1 MKAFSQK
8 FNIILEKHRKL
19 EGLLS
24 SEIKD
29 QNEFVKI
36 SKEYS
41 ELKPIVEEIEKYN
54 LINEEISSLKEML
67 TSDDKEIVALASEE
81 LPEKE
86 KSLKN
91 AEYNVKVALL
101 PKDED
106 DERNAILEI
115 RAGTGGDEAALF
127 AGVLFRMYNKF
138 AENKSWKS
146 EVLSVSYN
154 DIGGIKEIISVI
166 AGKGVFANLK
176 FESGV
181 HRVQRVPETE
191 TNGRIHT
198 SAATVAVLPELE
210 EIDLKIDEKDLKIE
224 TTRASGAG
232 GQHVN
237 TTDSAIRIV
246 HIPTGIVVSQ
256 QDERSQGRN
265 REKAMKILRSRL
277 YEYEK
282 EKRDTARA
290 KERKEQVGTGDR
302 SERIRTYN
310 YPQNRITDH
319 RINLTIHK
327 IKEITEEGRLEFIVE
342 ELTKEDIALKLASQ
356 ITKN

>member
-1 MKAFSQK
+1 MSFVEK
-8 FNIILEKHRKL
+8 FGMILEKHKRL
-19 EGLLS
+19 EESLS
-24 SEIKD
+24 SDIKD
-29 QNEFVKI
+29 QVEFVKI

-41 ELKPIVEEIEKYN
+41 DLKPIVELIERYKNIEK
-54 LINEEISSLKEML
+54 EILDLKEL
-67 TSDDKEIVALASEE
+67 SSSDDREMVSFVSAE
-81 LPEKE
+81 LLNAE
-86 KSLKN
+86 KSLKD

-101 PKDED
+101 PKDVN
-106 DERNAILEI
+106 DERNAILEV

-127 AGVLFRMYNKF
+127 AGVLLRMYQKF
-138 AENKSWKS
+138 AENRGWKC
-146 EVLSVSYN
+146 EILSVSYN
-154 DIGGIKEIISVI
+154 DIGGIKEITCVIS
-166 AGKGVFANLK
+166 GKGVFANLK

-191 TNGRIHT
+191 TSGRIHT

-246 HIPTGIVVSQ
+246 HLPTGIVVSQ

-277 YEYEK
+277 YEYER
-282 EKRDTARA
+282 EKRDSARA
-290 KERKEQVGTGDR
+290 RERKEQVGSGDR

-310 YPQNRITDH
+310 YPQNRVTDH

-327 IKEITEEGRLEFIVE
+327 VHEITEEGRLEFLID
-342 ELTKEDIALKLASQ
+342 ELIKEDIALKLA
-356 ITKN
+356 TEVAKD